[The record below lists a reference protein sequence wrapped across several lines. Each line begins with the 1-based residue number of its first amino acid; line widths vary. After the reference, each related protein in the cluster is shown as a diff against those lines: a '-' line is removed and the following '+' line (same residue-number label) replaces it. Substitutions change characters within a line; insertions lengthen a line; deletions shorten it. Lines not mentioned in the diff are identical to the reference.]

1 MLDREAPPRVVPR
14 VFAEDGGGYAVP
26 AKCSLCGIRIA
37 QRDLCYGRLP
47 SDPSG
52 LSRPLHAKCK
62 REYEVFTLALGL

>member
-1 MLDREAPPRVVPR
+1 MSNAERTLGIVPL

-47 SDPSG
+47 SDPAG